1 MRFATDE
8 NFDGRI
14 LNGLR
19 ARLPDLDIVRVQDT
33 EMYKSPD
40 DKLLAWLAEE
50 GRILLT
56 HDVRTMPRFVFER
69 VRAGLPLPGVI
80 EVHKEDI
87 SIGAVIDDLEVAIGA
102 GTPEDFENQVKY
114 IPIR

>member
-1 MRFATDE
+1 MRFAADE

-14 LNGLR
+14 LDGLR
-19 ARLPDLDIVRVQDT
+19 ARMPDLDIVRVQDT
-33 EMYKSPD
+33 EMYQSPD
-40 DKLLAWLAEE
+40 DKLLTWLAEQ

-69 VRAGLPLPGVI
+69 VRAGLPVPGVI
-80 EVHKEDI
+80 EVRKEDA
-87 SIGAVIDDLEVAIGA
+87 SIGVLIDDLEVVIGA

>member
-1 MRFATDE
+1 MRFAADE

-19 ARLPDLDIVRVQDT
+19 VRLPDLDIVRIQDT
-33 EMYKSPD
+33 EMYKSSD
-40 DKLLAWLAEE
+40 DDLLVWLANH

-56 HDVRTMPRFVFER
+56 HDVRTMPRFVYAR
-69 VRAGLPLPGVI
+69 VRAGESVPGLI
-80 EVHKEDI
+80 EVHKNTP
-87 SIGAVIDDLEVAIGA
+87 IGVAIDDLEVAIGA
-102 GTPEDFENQVKY
+102 GTPKDFENQVKY

>member
-1 MRFATDE
+1 MRFAADE
-8 NFDGRI
+8 NFDGHI

-19 ARLPDLDIVRVQDT
+19 ARLPELDVVRVQDT
-33 EMYKSPD
+33 VMYQSPD
-40 DKLLAWLAEE
+40 DKLLVWLADE

-56 HDVRTMPRFVFER
+56 HDVRTMPRFVYER
-69 VRAGLPLPGVI
+69 VHARQPVPGVI
-80 EVHKEDI
+80 EVHKDTP
-87 SIGAVIDDLEVAIGA
+87 IGVAVDELEVAIGA

>member
-14 LNGLR
+14 LDGLR
-19 ARLPDLDIVRVQDT
+19 ARLPHLEIVRVQDT
-33 EMYKSPD
+33 ALYQAPD
-40 DKLLAWLAEE
+40 PALLAWLADE

-56 HDVRTMPRFVFER
+56 HDVSTMPRYVYDR
-69 VRAGLPLPGVI
+69 VHAGQPVPGVI
-80 EVHKEDI
+80 AVHRHTPIGQAIDELEI
-87 SIGAVIDDLEVAIGA
+87 LIGASE
-102 GTPEDFENQVKY
+102 PEDFANQVTY

>member
-1 MRFATDE
+1 MRFAADE

-19 ARLPDLDIVRVQDT
+19 ARLPDLNIVRVQDT
-33 EMYKSPD
+33 EMYRSSD
-40 DKLLAWLAEE
+40 EDLLVWLADQ

-69 VRAGLPLPGVI
+69 VRAGKPVPGMI
-80 EVHKEDI
+80 EVHKDTP
-87 SIGAVIDDLEVAIGA
+87 IGMALDELEVAIGA
-102 GTPEDFENQVKY
+102 GTREDFENQVKY

>member
-1 MRFATDE
+1 MRFAADE

-14 LNGLR
+14 LDGLR
-19 ARLPDLDIVRVQDT
+19 TRLPELDIVRIQDT
-33 EMYKSPD
+33 EMYQAPD
-40 DKLLAWLAEE
+40 NKLLIWLADE

-56 HDVRTMPRFVFER
+56 HDVRTMPRYVYER
-69 VRAGLPLPGVI
+69 VRAGQPVPGVI
-80 EVHKEDI
+80 EVHGDTP
-87 SIGAVIDDLEVAIGA
+87 IGAAIDDLEIMIGA

>member
-14 LNGLR
+14 LNSLR
-19 ARLPDLDIVRVQDT
+19 ARFPALDIVRIQDT
-33 EMYKSPD
+33 EMYQSSD
-40 DKLLAWLAEE
+40 EKLFRWLAEE

-56 HDVRTMPRFVFER
+56 HDVRTLPGFVYER
-69 VRAGLPLPGVI
+69 VHAGQPVSGVI
-80 EVHKEDI
+80 EVHKDTP
-87 SIGAVIDDLEVAIGA
+87 IGVAVDELEIMIGA

>member
-1 MRFATDE
+1 MRFAADE

-14 LNGLR
+14 LNELLV
-19 ARLPDLDIVRVQDT
+19 RLPELDVVRVQDT
-33 EMYKSPD
+33 EMYRAPD

-50 GRILLT
+50 QRILLT
-56 HDVRTMPRFVFER
+56 HDVQTMPYYVYER
-69 VRAGLPLPGVI
+69 VRAGQSVPGVI
-80 EVHKEDI
+80 EVHKDTPL
-87 SIGAVIDDLEVAIGA
+87 GAAIDELEVMIGA

>member
-1 MRFATDE
+1 MRFAADE

-19 ARLPDLDIVRVQDT
+19 IRLPDLDIIRIQDT
-33 EMYKSPD
+33 ELYQSPD
-40 DKLLAWLAEE
+40 DELLAWLANE

-56 HDVRTMPRFVFER
+56 HDVQTMPRYVFER
-69 VRAGLPLPGVI
+69 VSAGHSVPGVI
-80 EVHKEDI
+80 EVHQDTP
-87 SIGAVIDDLEVAIGA
+87 IGTAIDELEILIGA
-102 GTPEDFENQVKY
+102 GRPADFENQVKY

>member
-14 LNGLR
+14 LQGLR
-19 ARLPDLDIVRVQDT
+19 ARLRELDIVRIQDT

-40 DKLLAWLAEE
+40 DKLLKWLADE

-56 HDVRTMPRFVFER
+56 HDVRTMPRFVYER
-69 VRAGLPLPGVI
+69 VRAGQSVPGVI
-80 EVHKEDI
+80 EVHKDTP
-87 SIGAVIDDLEVAIGA
+87 IGVAIDELEVAIGA
-102 GTPEDFENQVKY
+102 GTSEDFESQVKY